1 MEYLKDAACISVF
14 IFQARSVKEAQG
26 SQYAT
31 FKLFLGDFSSLR
43 AGFKQRSFLRL
54 GPQPLEALRPHF
66 SIKKTM
72 ALSWSQCHYEY
83 RFHDARLASKVS
95 LQEPAVWVQQYVQ
108 YKKYC
113 FCRIFSWPRC
123 SSHVAR
129 YGWESVCRPWFFKCS
144 VSQVWGEIIFT
155 TIDSNVAIWSATDLS
170 LSLRAQTK
178 FLVSTCHTMVTHW
191 KDCFIWRRYI
201 VIQNKSMV
209 V

>member
-1 MEYLKDAACISVF
+1 MISVF
-14 IFQARSVKEAQG
+14 IFQARSVKEAQR

-54 GPQPLEALRPHF
+54 GPQPQEALRPHF

-95 LQEPAVWVQQYVQ
+95 LQEPAIWVQHCPIQKVPLLPNL
-108 YKKYC
+108 
-113 FCRIFSWPRC
+113 FLTSLFA
-123 SSHVAR
+123 AR
-129 YGWESVCRPWFFKCS
+129 GAARMRVCLQAMKCS

-155 TIDSNVAIWSATDLS
+155 TIGSNVAIWSATDLS
-170 LSLRAQTK
+170 LSIRAQTK

>member
-14 IFQARSVKEAQG
+14 IFQAGSVKEAQG

-31 FKLFLGDFSSLR
+31 VKLFLGNFSSLR

-95 LQEPAVWVQQYVQ
+95 LQEPAVWVQQCPIQKVLLLPNL
-108 YKKYC
+108 
-113 FCRIFSWPRC
+113 FLTSLF
-123 SSHVAR
+123 VAR
-129 YGWESVCRPWFFKCS
+129 GAVRMRVCL
-144 VSQVWGEIIFT
+144 QAMIFQMFCFT
-155 TIDSNVAIWSATDLS
+155 S
-170 LSLRAQTK
+170 LGGNNFYHNWQ
-178 FLVSTCHTMVTHW
+178 
-191 KDCFIWRRYI
+191 
-201 VIQNKSMV
+201 
-209 V
+209 